1 MIFDFYL
8 IVAYVAAIILFLS
21 TPGPVTILVMNSS
34 IQNGF
39 RAGLATITGTN
50 LASILLM
57 LASFLVVEGVFSV
70 NNQALKWLALV
81 GSLYIMYFS
90 KKIITSK
97 VLLLDNT
104 TRKVSKKHFQNGF
117 IIGISNPKDIIFF
130 IAFLPT
136 FFSITNN
143 MYASMILLTAIW
155 IVLDYLILSLYSVMF
170 SKIVNEKKAN
180 LINKTS
186 GYMLLGIAIYALY
199 ASMNSII

>member
-1 MIFDFYL
+1 M